1 MFGFIVLQAIALSR
15 LKLPKANLRSI
26 YIVPLLC
33 TASEDR
39 VTEFVEKQFLK
50 KDFYGPTPEHVFV
63 LKQINQS
70 IFRFLSNAGL
80 AQVCKT
86 P

>member
-1 MFGFIVLQAIALSR
+1 MCQAQHQEIGLWSF
-15 LKLPKANLRSI
+15 LK
-26 YIVPLLC
+26 
-33 TASEDR
+33 
-39 VTEFVEKQFLK
+39 KQFLK
-50 KDFYGPTPEHVFV
+50 KDFYVPTSEHVFV